1 MPKLI
6 WEKKLQEA
14 VKRQQRFGWSVR
26 EMKGAVFVQRYYP
39 DINKRVSAALP
50 IVWEPNQ
57 ELNVLNALQ
66 KINEVMQ
73 NSGCS
78 LKEAVKTLYENKNY
92 KININWKKL
101 VEDFKVYKNNS
112 KSYWEGNYSYF
123 LKVIF
128 AIMCSSNEPTTGKAI
143 LERLVKN
150 KDKGAGR
157 KRIISNAKT
166 FLEFIVFKKGIDE
179 RYAPPADIILKEL
192 KGGKSKK
199 SYKKE
204 RLKDN
209 EILFLLDDLPK
220 TETGKKWKLAIG
232 LTFCFGLRAVE
243 LNYMKPLEDQLHIFY
258 KKVSANGNT
267 EKRDIDGLSP
277 AASPELASQLLM
289 ELKTKTTELPDS
301 CGKGKNDSEVGRAM
315 VQYLKRNSKFWNKLK
330 EEYEE
335 DGCVIGSYSLRHAF
349 AYRGVFLYE
358 MNPDDLSQ
366 QMGHDLQTH
375 LKNYRNFHDE
385 KGRKERFKKAK
396 AKMLENSNNL

>member
-6 WEKKLQEA
+6 WESKLQEA

-26 EMKGAVFVQRYYP
+26 DKRGKVFVQRYYP
-39 DINKRVSAALP
+39 DINKKVTATLP
-50 IVWEPNQ
+50 IMWEPNQ

-66 KINEVMQ
+66 KINETMQ

-78 LKEAVKTLYENKNY
+78 LKEAVEILYGNNNY

-101 VEDFKVYKNNS
+101 VEDFKKYKNIS
-112 KSYWEGNYSYF
+112 KSSWEGNYSYF
-123 LKVIF
+123 LNDI
-128 AIMCSSNEPTTGKAI
+128 IQMMGTSNEPKTGKAI

-166 FLEFIVFKKGIDE
+166 FLEYIVFKKGLDE
-179 RYAPPADIILKEL
+179 RYAPPADIVIKEL

-199 SYKKE
+199 SFKKE
-204 RLKDN
+204 RLKDE

-220 TETGKKWKLAIG
+220 TEVGQSWKFAIS
-232 LTFCFGLRAVE
+232 LCFVFGLRAVE
-243 LNYMKPLEDQLHIFY
+243 LNYMKPKEDQLHISY
-258 KKVSANGNT
+258 KKVSANGFT
-267 EKRDIDGLSP
+267 DKRDIDGLSP
-277 AASPELASQLLM
+277 AAVPDLAAKLLL
-289 ELKTKTTELPDS
+289 ELKTKSSKLPES

-315 VQYLKRNSKFWNKLK
+315 VQYLKRQSKFWNKLQDQ
-330 EEYEE
+330 YAE
-335 DGCVIGSYSLRHAF
+335 DDLVIGSYSFRHSF

-358 MNPDDLSQ
+358 INQDDLAV

-375 LKNYRNFHDE
+375 LRNYRRFHDE
-385 KGRKERFKKAK
+385 KGRKERFKKSK

>member
-6 WEKKLQEA
+6 WESKLQEA

-26 EMKGAVFVQRYYP
+26 EMKGSVFVQRYYP

-50 IVWEPNQ
+50 IKWEPNQ

-78 LKEAVKTLYENKNY
+78 LKEAIEVLYGKSNY
-92 KININWKKL
+92 KININWNKL
-101 VEDFKVYKNNS
+101 VEEFKEYKNVS
-112 KSYWEGNYSYF
+112 KSSWEGNYSYF
-123 LKVIF
+123 LKDIV
-128 AIMCSSNEPTTGKAI
+128 AMMGSPNEPTTGKAI
-143 LERLVKN
+143 LEKLIKN
-150 KDKGAGR
+150 KNKGAGR

-166 FLEFIVFKKGIDE
+166 FLEFIVFKKGLDE
-179 RYAPPADIILKEL
+179 RYAAPADIILKEL
-192 KGGKSKK
+192 KGGNSKK

-204 RLKDN
+204 RLKDD
-209 EILFLLDDLPK
+209 EILFLLEDLPK
-220 TETGKKWKLAIG
+220 TETGNKWRFVISI
-232 LTFCFGLRAVE
+232 CFAYGLRACE
-243 LNYMKPLEDQLHIFY
+243 LNHMQPREDQLHISY

-277 AASPELASQLLM
+277 AAAPELASQLLM

-330 EEYEE
+330 EQYAE
-335 DGCVIGSYSLRHAF
+335 DGSVIGSYSLRHAF

>member
-6 WEKKLQEA
+6 WESKLQEA

-26 EMKGAVFVQRYYP
+26 DKRGKVLVQRYYP
-39 DINKRVSAALP
+39 DINKKVTATLP
-50 IVWEPNQ
+50 IMWEPNQ

-78 LKEAVKTLYENKNY
+78 LKEAVEIIYGNNNY
-92 KININWKKL
+92 KININWNKL
-101 VEDFKVYKNNS
+101 VEDFKEYKNIS
-112 KSYWEGNYSYF
+112 KSSWEGNYSYF
-123 LKVIF
+123 LADIVS
-128 AIMCSSNEPTTGKAI
+128 MMGSSNEPKTGKAI
-143 LERLVKN
+143 LEKLVKN

-179 RYAPPADIILKEL
+179 RYAPPADIVIKEL
-192 KGGKSKK
+192 KGGKSKN

-204 RLKDN
+204 RLKDD

-220 TETGKKWKLAIG
+220 TEVGQSWKFAIS
-232 LTFCFGLRAVE
+232 LCFVFGLRAVE
-243 LNYMKPLEDQLHIFY
+243 LNYMKPKEDQLHISY
-258 KKVSANGNT
+258 KKVSANGFT
-267 EKRDIDGLSP
+267 DKRDIDGLSP
-277 AASPELASQLLM
+277 AAVPDLAAKLLL
-289 ELKTKTTELPDS
+289 ELKTKSSKLPES

-315 VQYLKRNSKFWNKLK
+315 VQYLKRQSKFWNKLQDQ
-330 EEYEE
+330 YAE
-335 DGCVIGSYSLRHAF
+335 DDLVIGSYSFRHSF

-358 MNPDDLSQ
+358 INQDDLAV

-375 LKNYRNFHDE
+375 LRNYRRFHDE
-385 KGRKERFKKAK
+385 KGRKERFKKSK

>member
-26 EMKGAVFVQRYYP
+26 NMRGKVFVQRYYP
-39 DINKRVSAALP
+39 DINKKVTATLP
-50 IVWEPNQ
+50 IMWEPNQ

-78 LKEAVKTLYENKNY
+78 LKEAVEIIYGNNNY
-92 KININWKKL
+92 KININWNKL
-101 VEDFKVYKNNS
+101 VEDFKEYKNIS
-112 KSYWEGNYSYF
+112 KSSWEGNYSYF
-123 LKVIF
+123 LADIVS
-128 AIMCSSNEPTTGKAI
+128 MMGSSNEPKTGKAI
-143 LERLVKN
+143 LEKLVKN

-179 RYAPPADIILKEL
+179 RYAPPADIVIKEL

-220 TETGKKWKLAIG
+220 TETGQKWKFAIS
-232 LTFCFGLRAVE
+232 LCFVFGLRAVE
-243 LNYMKPLEDQLHIFY
+243 LNYMKCKEDQLHISY

-267 EKRDIDGLSP
+267 DKRDIDGLSP
-277 AASPELASQLLM
+277 AALPDLASQLLM
-289 ELKTKTTELPDS
+289 ELKTKSTELPAS
-301 CGKGKNDSEVGRAM
+301 VGKGKNDSEVGRAM

-330 EEYEE
+330 EEYADE
-335 DGCVIGSYSLRHAF
+335 GAVIGSYSLRHAF